1 MRRARA
7 VAISTAMPIARR
19 AATLVLA
26 LAATAARGEIV
37 TKTVEYRHGDTVL
50 EGYLAYDSAG
60 PAKKPGV
67 LVFHQWKGLTA
78 YERKRAEQLA
88 ALGYVAFAADVY
100 GKGVRPADPKA
111 AGAEAG
117 KYRGDRAL
125 LRGRAQAALAALR
138 QQPNVDREKVAA
150 IGYCFGGMAVLELA
164 RSGAPLA
171 AVGSFHGLLTTRE
184 RARPGEI
191 AARIFASTGAL
202 DPLVPPA
209 DIATFQAEM
218 TAAGADW
225 LLLVHGRAM
234 HSFTNRD
241 VDGLGDPRMRYDAA
255 ADRQSW
261 GALLGFL
268 DETLA

>member
-1 MRRARA
+1 MAERWDY
-7 VAISTAMPIARR
+7 
-19 AATLVLA
+19 LD
-26 LAATAARGEIV
+26 
-37 TKTVEYRHGDTVL
+37 GDTRLVGEL
-50 EGYLAYDSAG
+50 HRPQGPRNGRAILVVHEADGIGGNVRRRCAMLAELGYLAAAADMHGEGRVLSGEEIPGALDAFKSN
-60 PAKKPGV
+60 PALFRRRV
-67 LVFHQWKGLTA
+67 
-78 YERKRAEQLA
+78 RA
-88 ALGYVAFAADVY
+88 ALDAL
-100 GKGVRPADPKA
+100 
-111 AGAEAG
+111 AEASG
-117 KYRGDRAL
+117 LPSERT
-125 LRGRAQAALAALR
+125 
-138 QQPNVDREKVAA
+138 AA

-164 RSGAPLA
+164 RSSAPLA

-191 AARIFASTGAL
+191 AARIFAATGAL

-218 TAAGADW
+218 TAADADW
-225 LLLVHGRAM
+225 QLLIYGRAM

-261 GALLGFL
+261 AALLGFL